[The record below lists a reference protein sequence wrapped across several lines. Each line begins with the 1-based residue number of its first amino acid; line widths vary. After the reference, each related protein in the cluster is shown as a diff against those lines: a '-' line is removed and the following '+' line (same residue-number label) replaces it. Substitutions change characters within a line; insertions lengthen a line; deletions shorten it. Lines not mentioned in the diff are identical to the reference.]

1 MKNVK
6 IVIKVVVNALVKK
19 MMIVLNVK
27 EEKYYIMDNVI
38 NIALQEPSK
47 KQQVDAVNEELN
59 A

>member
-47 KQQVDAVNEELN
+47 MQQVDAVNVELI

>member
-27 EEKYYIMDNVI
+27 VEKYYIMDNVI
-38 NIALQEPSK
+38 KIALQELSK
-47 KQQVDAVNEELN
+47 MQQEDAVYVEKI